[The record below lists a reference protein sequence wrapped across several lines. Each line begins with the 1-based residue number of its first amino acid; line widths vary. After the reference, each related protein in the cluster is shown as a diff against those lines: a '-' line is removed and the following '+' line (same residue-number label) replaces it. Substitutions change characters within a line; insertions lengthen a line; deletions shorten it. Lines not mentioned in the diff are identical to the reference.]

1 MSVDDVSF
9 YQGCGLLQPPRR
21 QRGRS
26 DDFGFQAEHIER
38 LRFIQRALAHGFF
51 LEDIECF
58 VDETNLVTCND
69 VRLIA
74 LHRLAEYRTARS
86 SEHPT
91 VISLEKLIASCGGI
105 GARRDCQLLATLA
118 KHEPD
123 QPNRRSLTLR
133 GANCMTGDEGQI
145 KAKREAAVR
154 ARSLS
159 TQLTSPA
166 DRDRLL
172 AFAAELDAQAD
183 ALEDRQS
190 PPPAQRVTQIQ
201 MQVQQEGPL
210 SKKKEK
216 AKKPPDSN

>member
-1 MSVDDVSF
+1 
-9 YQGCGLLQPPRR
+9 
-21 QRGRS
+21 
-26 DDFGFQAEHIER
+26 
-38 LRFIQRALAHGFF
+38 
-51 LEDIECF
+51 
-58 VDETNLVTCND
+58 
-69 VRLIA
+69 
-74 LHRLAEYRTARS
+74 
-86 SEHPT
+86 
-91 VISLEKLIASCGGI
+91 
-105 GARRDCQLLATLA
+105 
-118 KHEPD
+118 
-123 QPNRRSLTLR
+123 
-133 GANCMTGDEGQI
+133 MTGDEGQI